1 MFKILMIG
9 GLLYLLYT
17 MVFNKPLIPGG
28 KEDMKIDKDKD
39 KDKDKESDDGEYVD
53 YEEVD

>member
-17 MVFNKPLIPGG
+17 MVFNKPLIPGS
-28 KEDMKIDKDKD
+28 KEDLKIDD
-39 KDKDKESDDGEYVD
+39 DKEADDGDYID

>member
-9 GLLYLLYT
+9 GLLYLLYK
-17 MVFNKPLIPGG
+17 MVFKSPQIPGG
-28 KEDMKIDKDKD
+28 KEDMKIDNDKD
-39 KDKDKESDDGEYVD
+39 IDDGEYVD